1 MSDTFGARVRQHR
14 EQRGISLAEIA
25 ERTKIKA
32 SMLEGL
38 ERDDVSQWPAGIF
51 RRAYVRA
58 YANAVGLD
66 PDPVVSEF
74 LQMHPE
80 PVQVVEPEPPKG
92 GRLRELVGS
101 AFGSLSR
108 RRATAPA
115 APAAAPD
122 QPVTAGTSGK
132 AAAPAVLVERP
143 AGRPSIPAA
152 ASSGPD
158 LLAAA
163 SICTELGRVQ
173 NSGQLAPLLREA
185 ARVLAARG
193 VILWVWD
200 ALADELKPAVV
211 HGYAAN
217 VRSQLRG
224 VRPDAD
230 NLTAAAFRSG
240 ETRTLSGS
248 NGATSAFAVPLLTST
263 ACAGVLAIELPR
275 GSEHAS
281 VLAIATFLAAM
292 LAQLVGGTPQ
302 ACEPEFSSELEA
314 EARAQA

>member
-1 MSDTFGARVRQHR
+1 MVQVGSLTSIAMPDTFGARVRQHR

-66 PDPVVSEF
+66 PDPVVTEF
-74 LQMHPE
+74 LEMHPE

-143 AGRPSIPAA
+143 AGRAALPAPPR
-152 ASSGPD
+152 SRPPPP
-158 LLAAA
+158 
-163 SICTELGRVQ
+163 
-173 NSGQLAPLLREA
+173 APA
-185 ARVLAARG
+185 G
-193 VILWVWD
+193 
-200 ALADELKPAVV
+200 
-211 HGYAAN
+211 
-217 VRSQLRG
+217 
-224 VRPDAD
+224 
-230 NLTAAAFRSG
+230 
-240 ETRTLSGS
+240 
-248 NGATSAFAVPLLTST
+248 LLTPPWP
-263 ACAGVLAIELPR
+263 GPER
-275 GSEHAS
+275 GPP
-281 VLAIATFLAAM
+281 
-292 LAQLVGGTPQ
+292 G
-302 ACEPEFSSELEA
+302 
-314 EARAQA
+314 

>member
-1 MSDTFGARVRQHR
+1 MSDTFGARVGKER
-14 EQRGISLAEIA
+14 ERGGISVGGIGEG
-25 ERTKIKA
+25 TKIKA
-32 SMLEGL
+32 AMLEGL

-132 AAAPAVLVERP
+132 AAAPAGLVERP
-143 AGRPSIPAA
+143 AGR
-152 ASSGPD
+152 
-158 LLAAA
+158 
-163 SICTELGRVQ
+163 
-173 NSGQLAPLLREA
+173 
-185 ARVLAARG
+185 
-193 VILWVWD
+193 
-200 ALADELKPAVV
+200 AV
-211 HGYAAN
+211 
-217 VRSQLRG
+217 R
-224 VRPDAD
+224 
-230 NLTAAAFRSG
+230 
-240 ETRTLSGS
+240 
-248 NGATSAFAVPLLTST
+248 
-263 ACAGVLAIELPR
+263 
-275 GSEHAS
+275 
-281 VLAIATFLAAM
+281 
-292 LAQLVGGTPQ
+292 
-302 ACEPEFSSELEA
+302 
-314 EARAQA
+314 